1 MKQSFVDE
9 ESCIKISNRAALLA
23 LMDECRKSGNRV
35 LKNLDLSEIDD
46 CNSLDFTGY
55 TLENIMF
62 SKFAMERS
70 EKKLLYNLSFL
81 GATLKN
87 VGFPQARL
95 VQCNFDKFNRNSI
108 RAQQEETGYPTT
120 DIAGIDDKETEL
132 CNVNFFFCDLEYCRF
147 RGTIMKLA
155 DFRYSH
161 ITDCTMSE
169 CNITLG
175 DFYFCGFH
183 GATNFVGSIFDSCSF
198 TCATFEN
205 ACIRMKSFPNGIVQ
219 ENVEAYHEQIIH
231 GKNWYKYNPWN
242 WYKYNPCGYHS
253 SMNHAAEEGDSLE
266 SRINLAKEAA
276 DFYTELSGMYAGK
289 GLNRDSNEAYRK
301 AKLNELKFYKLS
313 LEQDNLSRKERRKL
327 RCNRNKTLLI
337 KWLGYGYKWQNTF
350 YVIAGTII
358 LACIVGWIFSAEKDF
373 AKVLEAGLI
382 TSLSIDKEYLKIIP
396 YIVAFFESAV
406 SILLVGFLGFIV
418 ANNVRNN
425 N

>member
-9 ESCIKISNRAALLA
+9 ESCIKISNRTALVA
-23 LMDECRKSGNRV
+23 LMDECQKSGNRV

-62 SKFAMERS
+62 SKFTMERS
-70 EKKLLYNLSFL
+70 EKKRLYNLSFL

-95 VQCNFDKFNRNSI
+95 VQCNFDKFSRNSI

-120 DIAGIDDKETEL
+120 DIAGINDKETEL
-132 CNVNFFFCDLEYCRF
+132 SNVNFFFCDLEYCRF
-147 RGTIMKLA
+147 RGTIIKLA

-219 ENVEAYHEQIIH
+219 ENVDAYHEQIIH
-231 GKNWYKYNPWN
+231 GKN

-301 AKLNELKFYKLS
+301 AKLNELKFYELS

-327 RCNRNKTLLI
+327 RRSYAKILVI
-337 KWLGYGYKWQNTF
+337 KGLGYGYKWQNTF
-350 YVIAGTII
+350 YVIAGTIMV
-358 LACIVGWIFSAEKDF
+358 ACIFGWIFSAEKDF

-396 YIVAFFESAV
+396 YIVAFLESAV

>member
-9 ESCIKISNRAALLA
+9 ESCIKISNRAALVA

-62 SKFAMERS
+62 SKFTMERS

-132 CNVNFFFCDLEYCRF
+132 CNVNFFFCDFEYCRF
-147 RGTIMKLA
+147 RGTIIKLA

-219 ENVEAYHEQIIH
+219 ENVDAYHEQIIH
-231 GKNWYKYNPWN
+231 GKN

-266 SRINLAKEAA
+266 SRINLAKETA

-313 LEQDNLSRKERRKL
+313 LEQDNLSRKERHKL
-327 RCNRNKTLLI
+327 RRNRNKTLLI

>member
-1 MKQSFVDE
+1 M
-9 ESCIKISNRAALLA
+9 
-23 LMDECRKSGNRV
+23 
-35 LKNLDLSEIDD
+35 
-46 CNSLDFTGY
+46 
-55 TLENIMF
+55 
-62 SKFAMERS
+62 
-70 EKKLLYNLSFL
+70 
-81 GATLKN
+81 
-87 VGFPQARL
+87 
-95 VQCNFDKFNRNSI
+95 
-108 RAQQEETGYPTT
+108 
-120 DIAGIDDKETEL
+120 
-132 CNVNFFFCDLEYCRF
+132 NFFFCDFEYCRF
-147 RGTIMKLA
+147 RGTIIKLA

-183 GATNFVGSIFDSCSF
+183 GATNFVCSIFDSCSF

-219 ENVEAYHEQIIH
+219 ENVDAYHEQIIH
-231 GKNWYKYNPWN
+231 GKN

-266 SRINLAKEAA
+266 SRINLAKETA

>member
-62 SKFAMERS
+62 SKFTMERS

-108 RAQQEETGYPTT
+108 RAQQEETGNPTT
-120 DIAGIDDKETEL
+120 DIAGINDKETEL

-231 GKNWYKYNPWN
+231 GKNWYKYNP
-242 WYKYNPCGYHS
+242 CGYHS

-313 LEQDNLSRKERRKL
+313 LEQDNLSRKERRRL
-327 RCNRNKTLLI
+327 RRSIAKIRFIQC
-337 KWLGYGYKWQNTF
+337 LGFGYKWLAT
-350 YVIAGTII
+350 VAWIAGIILFCSIIGWLVSEVTII
-358 LACIVGWIFSAEKDF
+358 D
-373 AKVLEAGLI
+373 GLVASLKN
-382 TSLSIDKEYLKIIP
+382 SLSLNDGFIKMASFL
-396 YIVAFFESAV
+396 VAFFESAV
-406 SILLVGFLGFIV
+406 CILLIGFLGFII
-418 ANNVRNN
+418 ANNVHNN

>member
-62 SKFAMERS
+62 SKFTMERS
-70 EKKLLYNLSFL
+70 EKKLLYNVSFL

-231 GKNWYKYNPWN
+231 GKNWYKYNP
-242 WYKYNPCGYHS
+242 CGYHS
-253 SMNHAAEEGDSLE
+253 SMNHAAEEDDSLE

-313 LEQDNLSRKERRKL
+313 LEQDNLSRKERRRL
-327 RCNRNKTLLI
+327 RRNRNKTLLI
-337 KWLGYGYKWQNTF
+337 KWMGYGYKWQNTF
-350 YVIAGTII
+350 GAIAATII
-358 LACIVGWIFSAEKDF
+358 IAFIIGWVFSAEISIGNIEKVFRASLISSLSLDKDF
-373 AKVLEAGLI
+373 FDE
-382 TSLSIDKEYLKIIP
+382 IP
-396 YIVAFFESAV
+396 FFVAFFESAV